1 MRSVEPSNKPSGT
14 LREREGD
21 RLAQAEQRRVE
32 ETQRREER
40 DREEATRRL
49 EEDQRGI
56 EEAQRRKE
64 RDGEET
70 ARRLE
75 EEQRRLEEAQRRAAE
90 EQRRAA
96 AEEQAARRTRIEIER
111 DIALLTLLGHPSEDN
126 RNRINQIISL
136 LSDYRD
142 SL

>member
-49 EEDQRGI
+49 EEDQR
-56 EEAQRRKE
+56 
-64 RDGEET
+64 
-70 ARRLE
+70 
-75 EEQRRLEEAQRRAAE
+75 
-90 EQRRAA
+90 RAA

-111 DIALLTLLGHPSEDN
+111 DIALLTFLGHPSEDN
-126 RNRINQIISL
+126 RNRLTL
-136 LSDYRD
+136 LNPLTLLRK
-142 SL
+142 LPAG